1 MSHPFVPLRPQSAN
15 NTGRTDKSWNR
26 LHVNQK
32 IMPAE
37 TGHGI
42 PSQS

>member
-1 MSHPFVPLRPQSAN
+1 MPLRSQSAN
-15 NTGRTDKSWNR
+15 NNGPTEKRGNL

-37 TGHGI
+37 TGHVVS
-42 PSQS
+42 SQS